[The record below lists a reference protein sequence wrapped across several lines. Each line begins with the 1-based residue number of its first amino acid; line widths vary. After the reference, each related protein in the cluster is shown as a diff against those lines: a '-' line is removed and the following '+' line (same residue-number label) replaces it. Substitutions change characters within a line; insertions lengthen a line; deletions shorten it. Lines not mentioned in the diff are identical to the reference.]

1 MQNEQFSDNSVEFY
15 GKIHLLKPK
24 AKNNWSNVFWSYH
37 LSSRFSG
44 FFKSSLNSDFWFSSW
59 VLSAESADSAEHSE
73 TPPSAILE
81 MTEI

>member
-1 MQNEQFSDNSVEFY
+1 
-15 GKIHLLKPK
+15 
-24 AKNNWSNVFWSYH
+24 
-37 LSSRFSG
+37 
-44 FFKSSLNSDFWFSSW
+44 